1 MDYSKYQTIKAEYL
15 EPNILLVT
23 LNRNNRYNALNH
35 AMLDEL
41 NDFYQ
46 SLKNDR
52 ETRVVILYGG
62 DAKGFC
68 AGMDVAEGLTEEEK
82 EAYGFY
88 AYQTRMGEI
97 QLHMHQA
104 PQPIIAAIHGAAA
117 GAGFSFAMS
126 SDIRIITEDAKF
138 SAFYMNVGIGGAD
151 MCSSYKLPR
160 LIGTGR
166 AYEILLTGDFFSA
179 EEAMNLGFASRCV
192 KTKADLIPEA
202 LKIARKIASKNPL
215 AVRLTKEALN
225 INVDAAGFENA
236 LAVENRNQTIM
247 VLNNLKYT
255 DNPIGKHLIEER

>member
-88 AYQTRMGEI
+88 AYQTRI
-97 QLHMHQA
+97 THA
-104 PQPIIAAIHGAAA
+104 PGA
-117 GAGFSFAMS
+117 
-126 SDIRIITEDAKF
+126 
-138 SAFYMNVGIGGAD
+138 SAHYSRYTWGG
-151 MCSSYKLPR
+151 
-160 LIGTGR
+160 GR
-166 AYEILLTGDFFSA
+166 CWL
-179 EEAMNLGFASRCV
+179 
-192 KTKADLIPEA
+192 
-202 LKIARKIASKNPL
+202 
-215 AVRLTKEALN
+215 
-225 INVDAAGFENA
+225 
-236 LAVENRNQTIM
+236 
-247 VLNNLKYT
+247 
-255 DNPIGKHLIEER
+255 